1 MSVYTKV
8 TPEQLAAWLKN
19 YSVGVLSGMQGI
31 ASGIEN
37 TNYAVTT
44 SHGKFV
50 LTLFEK
56 LQPAELPFYLNLMA
70 HLSTHGIPCPK
81 PLANLQNDL
90 LGELNGKPAT
100 IVTFLEGAPELEPTA
115 EHCAAVGEVLAEMH
129 LAGQTYR
136 GHLDNLRGPRWWTA
150 VAPEI
155 YPFLSADDV
164 ELLKSEI
171 RFQASHRHDALPRGV
186 IHADLFRDNVFF
198 AARNGTEPARVGGF
212 IDFYF
217 ACVDVL
223 IYDVAITVNDWCTNA
238 DFSLDR
244 ERTMALLDAYRKIR
258 PFTDAERD
266 AWSVM
271 LRAGALRFWVSRLYD
286 FHLPRDGEL
295 THKHDPEKFR
305 RILLRHIDDSARSV
319 RLSV

>member
-8 TPEQLAAWLKN
+8 TPEQLSAWLKN
-19 YSVGVLSGMQGI
+19 YSIGVMSGMQGI
-31 ASGIEN
+31 LSGIEN
-37 TNYAVTT
+37 TNYFVTT
-44 SHGKFV
+44 THGKFV

-70 HLSTHGIPCPK
+70 HLSMHGIPCPK
-81 PLANLQNDL
+81 PLANLQNEL
-90 LGELNGKPAT
+90 LGELNGKPAA
-100 IVTFLEGAPELEPTA
+100 IVTFLEGQPVLESGL

-155 YPFLSADDV
+155 YPFLSKPDV
-164 ELLKSEI
+164 ELLESEI
-171 RFQASHRHDALPRGV
+171 RFQASHRHDQLPRGV
-186 IHADLFRDNVFF
+186 IHADLFRDNVLFT
-198 AARNGTEPARVGGF
+198 AADTHAPRVGGF

-238 DFSLDR
+238 DCSLDP
-244 ERTMALLDAYRKIR
+244 ERTKALLSAYTKVR

-266 AWSVM
+266 AWPVM

-286 FHLPRDGEL
+286 FYLPRDGEL
-295 THKHDPEKFR
+295 THKHDPERFR
-305 RILLRHIDDSARSV
+305 RVLVRHIADAACSM
-319 RLSV
+319 RLTG